1 MAKRLNAASSKCC
14 FEHSTAQG
22 AAAAE
27 LQVAA
32 RRLVLL
38 LIAFGSKQASG
49 AAGERGGVERDGAT
63 QKHLIEFEILCV
75 CVCNPVLP

>member
-38 LIAFGSKQASG
+38 LIAFGSKQASKQAG
-49 AAGERGGVERDGAT
+49 RRAGERRYPKTFD
-63 QKHLIEFEILCV
+63 
-75 CVCNPVLP
+75 